1 MSVKY
6 AFNCR
11 VRNRQRPHTSLL
23 VLLLAFSFVLEL
35 AGCGGG
41 GNQSAI
47 SDRPAGVAS
56 ATPAATV
63 PSETGDALQGRYVG
77 TVKISD
83 VQYYGDALL
92 TPDGLIRLYVGG
104 PYLDDGTV
112 QQSIP
117 AGSAQ
122 LVGALRGQT
131 SRVSGEGLIFGQECA
146 ASNPIRFCAEIGHA
160 DISVAVESGDIHG
173 EISVMTSDRT
183 ETWSLELSPW
193 SNYHVLPATQAALA
207 GQYKEELAEFAL
219 SGDTITSIQ
228 ADGSLFFH
236 SASSGCTG
244 KGLLRPHL
252 DGAVNV
258 YDVSVTISD
267 CHAPYGSFNSIFE
280 GLATTSPSAAWDY
293 DVLLRMWLSRQAA
306 VTAKHGIRRQ
316 NEETAAVPSLTACRH
331 CQPYWM
337 VPEGHSDSQ
346 TGGLV

>member
-6 AFNCR
+6 AFNRR
-11 VRNRQRPHTSLL
+11 VRNRQRLHTSLRA
-23 VLLLAFSFVLEL
+23 LLLCFSFVLEL

-47 SDRPAGVAS
+47 SDRPAGVPS

-63 PSETGDALQGRYVG
+63 PSETGDAWQGRYVG

-92 TPDGLIRLYVGG
+92 TADGLIRLYVGG

-112 QQSIP
+112 QQSTP
-117 AGSAQ
+117 AGSAR

-160 DISVAVESGDIHG
+160 NISVAVESGDIHG

-193 SNYHVLPATQAALA
+193 SNYYVLPATQGALA

-228 ADGSLFFH
+228 ADGSLFFQ
-236 SASSGCTG
+236 SASSRCTG
-244 KGLLRPHL
+244 KGLLRPYL

-267 CHAPYGSFNSIFE
+267 CHAPYGSFNSTFE
-280 GLATTSPSAAWDY
+280 GLAPTSPSAAWDY
-293 DVLLRMWLSRQAA
+293 DVLLRMWLSQQAA

-331 CQPYWM
+331 YQPYWM